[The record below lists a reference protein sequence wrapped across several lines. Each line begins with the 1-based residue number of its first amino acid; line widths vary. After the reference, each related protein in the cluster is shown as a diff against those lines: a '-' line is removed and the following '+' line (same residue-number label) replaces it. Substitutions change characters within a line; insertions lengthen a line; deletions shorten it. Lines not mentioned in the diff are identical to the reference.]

1 MIMASQPPIHD
12 AKVVIIT
19 LLADTSPNIF
29 IPVPHFIPQSDR
41 IVYKYS
47 DSPLAATPP
56 KATLALCGAS
66 GQ

>member
-1 MIMASQPPIHD
+1 MIMASQPPIRA

-29 IPVPHFIPQSDR
+29 IPVPHFSPQSDR
-41 IVYKYS
+41 IVYKYAGQPTG
-47 DSPLAATPP
+47 SPPP
-56 KATLALCGAS
+56 KAALALCGAS